1 MSEPLFYKSI
11 LVRVDLFFKSILVRV
26 DLFSKTS
33 LSGLL
38 FFAVEQKNTNVSF
51 NSGEL
56 RVNFDEISNIITLQG
71 GADFIGKFEF
81 DS

>member
-1 MSEPLFYKSI
+1 MSLRVYERGAGETEACGSAACASVVLGYKLDFI
-11 LVRVDLFFKSILVRV
+11 
-26 DLFSKTS
+26 
-33 LSGLL
+33 G
-38 FFAVEQKNTNVSF
+38 KNTNVSF

-81 DS
+81 DSWTRKT